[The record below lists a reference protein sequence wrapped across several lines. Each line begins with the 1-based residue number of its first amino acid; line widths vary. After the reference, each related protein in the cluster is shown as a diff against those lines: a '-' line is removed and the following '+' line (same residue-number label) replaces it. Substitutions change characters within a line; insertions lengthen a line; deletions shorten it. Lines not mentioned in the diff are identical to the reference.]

1 MCCRV
6 FIDLKKA
13 FDTVDC
19 DILIEKLEHYGV
31 RGVPKDRF
39 ISYLKGNTKFVEIEN
54 QTKKS

>member
-54 QTKKS
+54 